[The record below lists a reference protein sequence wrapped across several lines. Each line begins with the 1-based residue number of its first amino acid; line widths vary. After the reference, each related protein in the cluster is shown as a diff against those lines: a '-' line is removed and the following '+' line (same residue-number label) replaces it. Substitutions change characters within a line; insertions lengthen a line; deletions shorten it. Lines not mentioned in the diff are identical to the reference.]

1 MKEKITMA
9 SKLKREVVG
18 SFLKSKDDSKPPY
31 LKFRSA
37 IALKE
42 GDIIRVENKKFQLQ
56 SLEGAVNAGKI
67 NGEIAEKA
75 KERIEKIPEFVIA
88 ELVVLRNAE

>member
-1 MKEKITMA
+1 MA

-18 SFLKSKDDSKPPY
+18 SFLKSKDDNKPPY

-37 IALKE
+37 ITLKE
-42 GDIIRVENKKFQLQ
+42 GDIIRVENKKYQLQ
-56 SLEGAVNAGKI
+56 SLEGAINSGKI

-75 KERIEKIPEFVIA
+75 KERINKIPEFVIA
-88 ELVVLRNAE
+88 ELVVLKNAE